1 MSQHKTSYRTYTH
14 TPVGMSLQRA
24 GVGIKANDF
33 RWTSAAASPGVI
45 NPSQVIFRAIR
56 LPWIIFFDF
65 DS

>member
-1 MSQHKTSYRTYTH
+1 
-14 TPVGMSLQRA
+14 MSLQRA

-45 NPSQVIFRAIR
+45 NPSQIIFRAIR